1 MVMVMETGQTQPTQ
15 PADWLQLQ
23 DAVCVVTGAASGI
36 GWAVARTLAGLGA
49 RLALIDRNAEALE
62 AVARQLQAPG
72 RPVIALPCDTSSEP
86 QLQAAAARVEGEW
99 GAARTLVNNAGVLR
113 AGSLDALTLA
123 DWNLVLSVDLTGYW
137 LAAKAFG
144 AQLRSHRE
152 TGGAS
157 LVHVASIA
165 GHFPQS
171 HSGAYS
177 AAKAGVCLLS
187 RQLAVEWGPDA
198 VRSNVVCPGMI
209 RTPLSA
215 DFYAQPG
222 VEQARGAA
230 TASGRVGEPE
240 DIAHA
245 VAFLASPRAGY
256 VNAADILVDGGMSS
270 KLMDMVPRPGFGQ
283 VR

>member
-1 MVMVMETGQTQPTQ
+1 MTMETDQAG
-15 PADWLQLQ
+15 WLQLRRR
-23 DAVCVVTGAASGI
+23 VCVVTGAASGI
-36 GWAVARTLAGLGA
+36 GRAVAQVLAAQGA
-49 RLALIDRNAEALE
+49 RLALIDKNAAQLE
-62 AVARQLQAPG
+62 AVAAELADAG
-72 RPVIALPCDTSSEP
+72 GEAVAVACDTSDEQ
-86 QLQAAAARVEGEW
+86 QLQAAAAQVEREL

-137 LAAKAFG
+137 LAAKAFA

-152 TGGAS
+152 QGGAS

-187 RQLAVEWGPDA
+187 RQLAVEWGADA

-215 DFYAQPG
+215 DFYARPG
-222 VEQARGAA
+222 VEQARSAA
-230 TASGRVGEPE
+230 TASGRIGEPE

-256 VNAADILVDGGMSS
+256 VNAAEIMVDGGMSS
-270 KLMDMVPRPGFGQ
+270 KLMDMVPRPGFDQ
-283 VR
+283 AR

>member
-1 MVMVMETGQTQPTQ
+1 MTMETVQAG
-15 PADWLQLQ
+15 WLQLRRR
-23 DAVCVVTGAASGI
+23 VCVVTGAASGI
-36 GWAVARTLAGLGA
+36 GRAVAQVLAAQGA
-49 RLALIDRNAEALE
+49 RLALIDKNAAQLE
-62 AVARQLQAPG
+62 AVAAELADAG
-72 RPVIALPCDTSSEP
+72 GEAVAVACDTSDEQ
-86 QLQAAAARVEGEW
+86 QLQAAAAQVEREL
-99 GAARTLVNNAGVLR
+99 GAACTLVNNAGVLR
-113 AGSLDALTLA
+113 AGSLDALMLA

-137 LAAKAFG
+137 LAAKAFA

-152 TGGAS
+152 QGGAS

-187 RQLAVEWGPDA
+187 RQLAVEWGADA

-222 VEQARGAA
+222 VEQARSAA

-245 VAFLASPRAGY
+245 VAFLASPRASY
-256 VNAADILVDGGMSS
+256 VNAAEIMVDGGMSS
-270 KLMDMVPRPGFGQ
+270 KLMDMVPRPGFNQ
-283 VR
+283 TR

>member
-1 MVMVMETGQTQPTQ
+1 MTMETDQAG
-15 PADWLQLQ
+15 WLRLQ
-23 DAVCVVTGAASGI
+23 HRVCVVTGAASGI
-36 GWAVARTLAGLGA
+36 GRAVAQVLAAQGA
-49 RLALIDRNAEALE
+49 RLALIDKNAAQLE
-62 AVARQLQAPG
+62 AVAAELADAG
-72 RPVIALPCDTSSEP
+72 GEAVAVACDTSDEQ
-86 QLQAAAARVEGEW
+86 QLQAAAAQVEREL
-99 GAARTLVNNAGVLR
+99 GAACTLVNNAGVLR

-144 AQLRSHRE
+144 AQLRSHRGR
-152 TGGAS
+152 GGAS

-187 RQLAVEWGPDA
+187 RQLAVEWGADA

-215 DFYAQPG
+215 DFYARPG
-222 VEQARGAA
+222 VEQARSAA
-230 TASGRVGEPE
+230 TASGRIGEPE

-256 VNAADILVDGGMSS
+256 VNAAEIMVDGGMSS
-270 KLMDMVPRPGFGQ
+270 KLMDMVPRPGFDQ
-283 VR
+283 AR

>member
-1 MVMVMETGQTQPTQ
+1 MTMETDQAG
-15 PADWLQLQ
+15 WLQLKNR
-23 DAVCVVTGAASGI
+23 VCVVTGAASGI
-36 GWAVARTLAGLGA
+36 GRAVAEVLAAQGA
-49 RLALIDRNAEALE
+49 RLALIDKNADALQVLSQQLKAQGRQVA
-62 AVARQLQAPG
+62 AVA
-72 RPVIALPCDTSSEP
+72 CDTSNEQ
-86 QLQAAAARVEGEW
+86 QLQAAASQVESEL
-99 GAARTLVNNAGVLR
+99 GAAHTLVNNAGVLR
-113 AGSLDALTLA
+113 AGSLETLTLD

-152 TGGAS
+152 DGGAS

-187 RQLAVEWGPDA
+187 RQLAVEWGADA
-198 VRSNVVCPGMI
+198 VRSNVISPGMI

-222 VEQARGAA
+222 VEQARSAA
-230 TASGRVGEPE
+230 TASGRVGEAE

-256 VNAADILVDGGMSS
+256 VNAAEIMVDGGMSS
-270 KLMDMVPRPGFGQ
+270 KLMDMVPRPGFSQ
-283 VR
+283 AR

>member
-1 MVMVMETGQTQPTQ
+1 MTMDTDQAG
-15 PADWLQLQ
+15 WLQLRRR
-23 DAVCVVTGAASGI
+23 VCVVTGAASGI
-36 GWAVARTLAGLGA
+36 GRAVAQVLAAQGA
-49 RLALIDRNAEALE
+49 RLALIDKNAAQLE
-62 AVARQLQAPG
+62 AVAAELADAG
-72 RPVIALPCDTSSEP
+72 GEAVAVACDTSDEQ
-86 QLQAAAARVEGEW
+86 QLQAAAAQVEREL
-99 GAARTLVNNAGVLR
+99 GAACTLVNNAGVLR

-137 LAAKAFG
+137 LAAKAFA

-152 TGGAS
+152 QGGAS

-187 RQLAVEWGPDA
+187 RQLAVEWGADA

-215 DFYAQPG
+215 AFYAQPG
-222 VEQARGAA
+222 VEQARSAA

-256 VNAADILVDGGMSS
+256 VNAAEIMVDGGMSS
-270 KLMDMVPRPGFGQ
+270 QLMDKVPRPGFNQ
-283 VR
+283 TR

>member
-1 MVMVMETGQTQPTQ
+1 MAMEKIQTG
-15 PADWLQLQ
+15 WLQLQ
-23 DAVCVVTGAASGI
+23 DRVCVVTGAASGI
-36 GWAVARTLAGLGA
+36 GLAVAQALAAQGA
-49 RLALIDRNAEALE
+49 RLALIDKNAA
-62 AVARQLQAPG
+62 ALQAVVRRFEAAE
-72 RPVIALPCDTSSEP
+72 RPVIALACDTSSEA
-86 QLQAAAARVEGEW
+86 QLQAAAQQVERTW

-152 TGGAS
+152 DGGAS
-157 LVHVASIA
+157 MVHVASIA

-187 RQLAVEWGPDA
+187 RQLAVEWGADA

-215 DFYAQPG
+215 EFYAQPG
-222 VEQARGAA
+222 VEQARSAA
-230 TASGRVGEPE
+230 TASGRVGEPD
-240 DIAHA
+240 DIAHT

-256 VNAADILVDGGMSS
+256 VNATEIMVDGGMSA

-283 VR
+283 AS

>member
-1 MVMVMETGQTQPTQ
+1 MAMEKVQTG
-15 PADWLQLQ
+15 WLQLQ
-23 DAVCVVTGAASGI
+23 DRVCVVTGAASGI
-36 GWAVARTLAGLGA
+36 GLAVAQALAAQGA
-49 RLALIDRNAEALE
+49 RLALIDKNAA
-62 AVARQLQAPG
+62 ALQAVVRQFEAG
-72 RPVIALPCDTSSEP
+72 ARPVIALACDTSSEA
-86 QLQAAAARVEGEW
+86 QLQAAAQQVERTW

-152 TGGAS
+152 DGGAS
-157 LVHVASIA
+157 MVHVASIA

-187 RQLAVEWGPDA
+187 RQFAVEWGADA

-215 DFYAQPG
+215 DFYARPG
-222 VEQARGAA
+222 VEQARCAA
-230 TASGRVGEPE
+230 TASGRVGEAD
-240 DIAHA
+240 DIAHT

-256 VNAADILVDGGMSS
+256 VNATEIMVDGGMSA
-270 KLMDMVPRPGFGQ
+270 KLMDMVPRPGFSQ
-283 VR
+283 AS

>member
-1 MVMVMETGQTQPTQ
+1 MTMETDQAG
-15 PADWLQLQ
+15 WLQLRRR
-23 DAVCVVTGAASGI
+23 VCVVTGAASGI
-36 GWAVARTLAGLGA
+36 GRAVAQVLAAQGA
-49 RLALIDRNAEALE
+49 RLALIDKNAAQLE
-62 AVARQLQAPG
+62 AVAAELADAG
-72 RPVIALPCDTSSEP
+72 GEAVAVACDTSDEQ
-86 QLQAAAARVEGEW
+86 QLQAAAAEVEREL
-99 GAARTLVNNAGVLR
+99 GAACTLVNNAGVLR

-137 LAAKAFG
+137 LAAKAFA

-152 TGGAS
+152 QGGAS

-187 RQLAVEWGPDA
+187 RQLAVEWGADA

-222 VEQARGAA
+222 VEQARSAA

-245 VAFLASPRAGY
+245 VAFLASPRASY
-256 VNAADILVDGGMSS
+256 VNAAEIMVDGGMSS
-270 KLMDMVPRPGFGQ
+270 KLMDMVPRPGFNQ
-283 VR
+283 TR

>member
-1 MVMVMETGQTQPTQ
+1 MTMVKDQSG
-15 PADWLQLQ
+15 WLQLQ
-23 DAVCVVTGAASGI
+23 DRACVVTGAASGI
-36 GWAVARTLAGLGA
+36 GLAVAQALAAQGA
-49 RLALIDRNAEALE
+49 RLALIDKNAELLA
-62 AVARQLQAPG
+62 AVAEQLQA
-72 RPVIALPCDTSSEP
+72 RARQQVIAVACDTSSEP
-86 QLQAAAARVEGEW
+86 QLQAAAAQVEHEY
-99 GAARTLVNNAGVLR
+99 GAAHTLVNNAGVLR

-123 DWNLVLSVDLTGYW
+123 DWNLVMSVDLTGYW

-144 AQLRSHRE
+144 AQLRSH
-152 TGGAS
+152 GKDSGAS

-187 RQLAVEWGPDA
+187 RQLAVEWGADG

-215 DFYAQPG
+215 EFYAQPG
-222 VEQARGAA
+222 VEQARSAA

-240 DIAHA
+240 DIANA
-245 VAFLASPRAGY
+245 VAFLASQRAGY
-256 VNAADILVDGGMSS
+256 VNASEIMVDGGMSS
-270 KLMDMVPRPGFGQ
+270 KLMDMVPRPGFSQ
-283 VR
+283 AR

>member
-1 MVMVMETGQTQPTQ
+1 MAMEKVQTG
-15 PADWLQLQ
+15 WLQLQ
-23 DAVCVVTGAASGI
+23 DRVCVVTGAASGI
-36 GWAVARTLAGLGA
+36 GLAVAQALAAQGA
-49 RLALIDRNAEALE
+49 RLALIDKNAA
-62 AVARQLQAPG
+62 ALQAVVRQFEAG
-72 RPVIALPCDTSSEP
+72 ARPVIALACDTSSEA
-86 QLQAAAARVEGEW
+86 QLQAAAQQVERTW

-152 TGGAS
+152 DGGAS
-157 LVHVASIA
+157 MVHVASIA

-187 RQLAVEWGPDA
+187 RQLAVEWGADA

-222 VEQARGAA
+222 VEQARCAA
-230 TASGRVGEPE
+230 TASGRVGEAD
-240 DIAHA
+240 DIAHT

-256 VNAADILVDGGMSS
+256 VNATEIMVDGGMSA
-270 KLMDMVPRPGFGQ
+270 KLMDMVPRPGFSQ
-283 VR
+283 AS

>member
-1 MVMVMETGQTQPTQ
+1 MTMETDQAG
-15 PADWLQLQ
+15 WLQLRRR
-23 DAVCVVTGAASGI
+23 VCVVTGAASGI
-36 GWAVARTLAGLGA
+36 GRAVAQVLAAQGA
-49 RLALIDRNAEALE
+49 RLALIDKNAAQLE
-62 AVARQLQAPG
+62 AVAAELADAG
-72 RPVIALPCDTSSEP
+72 GEGVAVACDTSDEQ
-86 QLQAAAARVEGEW
+86 QLQAAAAQVEREL

-137 LAAKAFG
+137 LAAKAFA

-152 TGGAS
+152 QGGAS

-187 RQLAVEWGPDA
+187 RQLAVEWGADA

-222 VEQARGAA
+222 VEQARSAA

-245 VAFLASPRAGY
+245 VAFLASPRASY
-256 VNAADILVDGGMSS
+256 VNAAEIMVDGGMSS
-270 KLMDMVPRPGFGQ
+270 KLMDMVPRPGFNQ
-283 VR
+283 TR

>member
-1 MVMVMETGQTQPTQ
+1 MTMETDQAG
-15 PADWLQLQ
+15 WLQLQ
-23 DAVCVVTGAASGI
+23 NRVCVVTGAASGI
-36 GWAVARTLAGLGA
+36 GRAVAEVLAKQGA
-49 RLALIDRNAEALE
+49 RLALIDKNADALQVLAQQLKAQGRQVA
-62 AVARQLQAPG
+62 AVA
-72 RPVIALPCDTSSEP
+72 CDTSNEQ
-86 QLQAAAARVEGEW
+86 QLQAAASQIESEL
-99 GAARTLVNNAGVLR
+99 GAAHTLVNNAGVLR
-113 AGSLDALTLA
+113 AGSLETLTLD

-144 AQLRSHRE
+144 AQLRSHRGD
-152 TGGAS
+152 GGAS

-187 RQLAVEWGPDA
+187 RQLAVEWGADA
-198 VRSNVVCPGMI
+198 VRSNVISPGMI

-222 VEQARGAA
+222 VEQARSAA
-230 TASGRVGEPE
+230 TASGRVGEAE

-256 VNAADILVDGGMSS
+256 VNAAEIMVDGGMSS
-270 KLMDMVPRPGFGQ
+270 KLMDMVPRPGFSQ
-283 VR
+283 AR

>member
-1 MVMVMETGQTQPTQ
+1 MTMETDQAG
-15 PADWLQLQ
+15 WLQLQ
-23 DAVCVVTGAASGI
+23 NRVCVVTGAASGI
-36 GWAVARTLAGLGA
+36 GRAVAEVLAKQGA
-49 RLALIDRNAEALE
+49 RLALIDKNADALQVLAQQLKAQGRQVA
-62 AVARQLQAPG
+62 AVA
-72 RPVIALPCDTSSEP
+72 CDTSNEQ
-86 QLQAAAARVEGEW
+86 QLQAAASQVESELGP
-99 GAARTLVNNAGVLR
+99 AHTLVNNAGVLR
-113 AGSLDALTLA
+113 AGSLETLTLD

-144 AQLRSHRE
+144 AQLRSHRGD
-152 TGGAS
+152 GGAS

-177 AAKAGVCLLS
+177 AAKAGVRLLS
-187 RQLAVEWGPDA
+187 RQLAVEWGADA
-198 VRSNVVCPGMI
+198 VRSNVISPGMI

-222 VEQARGAA
+222 VEQARSAA
-230 TASGRVGEPE
+230 TASGRVGEAE

-256 VNAADILVDGGMSS
+256 VNAAEIMVDGGMSS
-270 KLMDMVPRPGFGQ
+270 KLMDMVPRPGFSQ
-283 VR
+283 AR